1 MSVHALD
8 RVDLPAGLDPAA
20 PGPSAECPR
29 CGGPLDP
36 AELERGLA
44 ASVPVAC
51 GTCGAVLD
59 G

>member
-1 MSVHALD
+1 MSVHVVD
-8 RVDLPAGLDPAA
+8 PIDLPAGLDPAV

-29 CGGPLDP
+29 CGGHLDP

-44 ASVPVAC
+44 TSVPVAC
-51 GTCGAVLD
+51 ASCGAVLD